1 MVNADFPTPPPPTTT
16 IRSTAFCW
24 AAVVAELL
32 RPPIGSFFLDKDKN
46 LGQNFEEVEE
56 TTDELQKKTFL
67 FLIIS
72 FIFHQLIR
80 DQEAQR
86 EKEKK
91 NGFCSKKIFLKFF
104 FEEKS
109 QGEKAEKSVGANTC
123 PREKGRGFEGT
134 QTVKMDEAPP

>member
-56 TTDELQKKTFL
+56 TTDELQKKNL
-67 FLIIS
+67 FIS
-72 FIFHQLIR
+72 YHFFHFSSADKR
-80 DQEAQR
+80 SRGAEGKR
-86 EKEKK
+86 KK
-91 NGFCSKKIFLKFF
+91 TVFVPKKFF
-104 FEEKS
+104 
-109 QGEKAEKSVGANTC
+109 
-123 PREKGRGFEGT
+123 
-134 QTVKMDEAPP
+134 